1 VPSKER
7 PPNNDLYRAPLLS
20 AQVEIEIADGHL
32 DRARTAADELHA
44 IAQRVGSRAMLA
56 DASLAQGRLRLAE
69 DDAPAAREHLMAS
82 ANLWQEVRAPYE
94 LAITRGELAVVQRA
108 MGHENEAELEEA
120 ASRNLLRAIR
130 SSNSDAVTYPA
141 PTGQGHDS
149 ANRMTQEG
157 DYWTVDFERRTV
169 RIRDLKGI
177 HYLTRLLGD
186 PTREFHVL
194 DLVTTENPRPPDS
207 ANRAGRIAVT
217 SSFDD
222 AGEIL
227 DDQARTAYQRRLDEI
242 EHDIDDARSAG
253 DLGRVQ
259 QAEAER
265 DFLVRELSNAFGIG
279 GRSRKAGAT
288 SERARVAVTR
298 ALRTT
303 IRHIADHHEPL
314 GRHLDHAIRTGTY
327 CSYQPD
333 PLDPPQWQL

>member
-1 VPSKER
+1 
-7 PPNNDLYRAPLLS
+7 LLA
-20 AQVEIEIADGHL
+20 AQVEIGIAGGHL
-32 DRARTAADELHA
+32 DRARTAADELDA
-44 IAQRVGSRAMLA
+44 IAQRVGSRAVLA
-56 DASLAQGRLRLAE
+56 DAALAQGRLRLAE
-69 DDAPAAREHLMAS
+69 NDPAAAREHLMA
-82 ANLWQEVRAPYE
+82 AAHVWQEVRAPYE

-108 MGHENEAELEEA
+108 MGHEKEAEFEEA
-120 ASRNLLRAIR
+120 ASRSLLDAIR
-130 SSNSDAVTYPA
+130 SSSSDATTYRA
-141 PTGQGHDS
+141 AGGEGTDL
-149 ANRMTQEG
+149 NRMIQEG

-186 PTREFHVL
+186 PSREFHVL

-207 ANRAGRIAVT
+207 GSRAGRDAVT

-227 DDQARTAYQRRLDEI
+227 DDHARTAYRRRLDEI
-242 EHDIDDARSAG
+242 EHDIDDGRAAG

-298 ALRTT
+298 ALRTA
-303 IRHIADHHEPL
+303 IRSIADHHESL